1 MHRSKHII
9 MRIRKN
15 IATSDEGFLF
25 NPTTGDSF
33 STNLIGSEIINLLK
47 LDKSPAEISDIICER
62 YDVDKILFERDLED
76 FTSLLK
82 EYSILE

>member
-1 MHRSKHII
+1 

-33 STNLIGSEIINLLK
+33 STNPVGAEILQLLK
-47 LDKSPAEISDIICER
+47 QDRSFVEIVDEICSS
-62 YDVDKILFERDLED
+62 YDVDRDLFERDLDD
-76 FTSLLK
+76 FTILLK

>member
-1 MHRSKHII
+1 

-33 STNLIGSEIINLLK
+33 STNKIGAEIINLLK
-47 LDKSPAEISDIICER
+47 QDLNTQEIIDQLVES
-62 YDVDKILFERDLED
+62 YDVDTILLERDLEE
-76 FTSLLK
+76 FTALLK
-82 EYSILE
+82 EHSILE

>member
-1 MHRSKHII
+1 

-33 STNLIGSEIINLLK
+33 STNKIGAEIINLLK
-47 LDKSPAEISDIICER
+47 QDLTTEEIIDQLVES
-62 YDVDKILFERDLED
+62 YDVDTILLERDLEE
-76 FTSLLK
+76 FTALLK
-82 EYSILE
+82 ENSILE

>member
-1 MHRSKHII
+1 

-33 STNLIGSEIINLLK
+33 STNKIGAEIINLLK
-47 LDKSPAEISDIICER
+47 QDLSVQDIIVELADS
-62 YDVDKILFERDLED
+62 YDVDTLLLERDLEE
-76 FTSLLK
+76 FTALLK
-82 EYSILE
+82 EHSILE